1 MNVKNNFSFYRFK
14 GSKWIVLLIVILLL
28 SCIFRRETYHKN
40 EGVIFGTTYH
50 ITYEYNSDLHEDIV
64 AELKKVDATLS
75 MFNDTS
81 IVARINK
88 GENPPLHA
96 MFSRVFNRAMEV
108 SKVTNGAFDI
118 TVAPLVNAWGFGFE
132 KSGNMTQ
139 HKVDSLLHYVGY
151 QKIRIAKG
159 RIEKDNPNVR
169 LDFSAIAKGYGVDV
183 VAQYLESKGVHN
195 FMVEIGGEVVVS
207 GIAPKHD
214 DSDSKTSRLWRIGI
228 NKPVEDSLNIDQSLQ
243 GILQLTDCGMATSGN
258 YRNFYYKDGK
268 RYAHTIDPHT
278 GYPVQHTL
286 LSTTVLAPDC
296 MTADA
301 YATAFMV
308 MGLEKAKALVLS
320 QKSLEA
326 YFIYTDRKGIL
337 RVWMSPG
344 MERNVAK
351 R

>member
-1 MNVKNNFSFYRFK
+1 MSVKKKLSLYRFK
-14 GSKWIVLLIVILLL
+14 GSKWIVLLVVIVLLF
-28 SCIFRRETYHKN
+28 CIFRHETYHKN
-40 EGVIFGTTYH
+40 EGVVFGTTYH
-50 ITYEYNSDLHEDIV
+50 ITYEYNSDLHEEIIT
-64 AELKKVDATLS
+64 ELKKVDATLS

-81 IVARINK
+81 IVARINRN
-88 GENPPLHA
+88 ENPPLHA

-108 SKVTNGAFDI
+108 SKATNGAFDI

-132 KSGNMTQ
+132 KSGNMNKQ
-139 HKVDSLLHYVGY
+139 KVDSLLQYVGY
-151 QKIRIAKG
+151 RKVHIVNG
-159 RIEKDNPNVR
+159 RIEKENPNVR

-183 VAQYLESKGVHN
+183 VADYLESKGVHN
-195 FMVEIGGEVVVS
+195 FMVEIGGEVVVK
-207 GIAPKHD
+207 GVAPKHD
-214 DSDSKTSRLWRIGI
+214 DSDSNKSRLWRIGI
-228 NKPVEDSLNIDQSLQ
+228 NKPVEDSLNVDQSLQ

-286 LSTTVLAPDC
+286 LSTTVLASDC

-308 MGLEKAKALVLS
+308 MGLEKAQALVLS
-320 QKSLEA
+320 QKALEA
-326 YFIYTDRKGIL
+326 YFIYTDRNGVL

-344 MERNVAK
+344 MERNVTK